1 MFGAFN
7 ATGASSF
14 GASSFGASPLSASPF
29 GASPL
34 GSQAAPVGGP
44 FASGLQPSASGP
56 QPAPFTLGGT
66 GPSLFAA
73 PSASGASFPS
83 GFGNPTSSF
92 VNPAQPGFSNLY
104 SAAPLATAPVGCA
117 LAGFAFPSGTGLYAS
132 APLQD
137 VLLARESVTNLYA
150 PAHFEHAVPLVGD
163 GLQLVSCRVHSDNLC
178 MYGFEL
184 GQYAPPLSGCFV
196 TSVSPGGPAHLSGKM
211 QTGQN
216 LCVACLQSFGHRAF

>member
-7 ATGASSF
+7 AT
-14 GASSFGASPLSASPF
+14 

-73 PSASGASFPS
+73 PSASGASFS

-104 SAAPLATAPVGCA
+104 SAAPLAAAPVGCT
-117 LAGFAFPSGTGLYAS
+117 LAGFAFPSATTGLYAS

-150 PAHFEHAVPLVGD
+150 PARFEHAVPLVGD

-211 QTGQN
+211 QRGQN
-216 LCVACLQSFGHRAF
+216 LCVACLQSFRHRAF

>member
-7 ATGASSF
+7 ATGASP
-14 GASSFGASPLSASPF
+14 FGASPLSASPF

-44 FASGLQPSASGP
+44 FASGLQPSAAGP
-56 QPAPFTLGGT
+56 QPAPFTLGGA

-73 PSASGASFPS
+73 PSASGAI
-83 GFGNPTSSF
+83 GNPTSSF
-92 VNPAQPGFSNLY
+92 VNPAQPGF
-104 SAAPLATAPVGCA
+104 
-117 LAGFAFPSGTGLYAS
+117 GTSLYAS

-184 GQYAPPLSGCFV
+184 GQYTPPLSGCFV
-196 TSVSPGGPAHLSGKM
+196 TNVSPGGPAHLSGKM

-216 LCVACLQSFGHRAF
+216 LCVACLQSFRHRAF